1 MQGNEFRCRA
11 GSGVDEE
18 TERLAELVIG
28 AAIEVH
34 RELGPGLPEISYCK
48 AMSHELDLRGIPHE
62 CEAPLEISYKGK
74 LVGQG
79 RIDILVDRR
88 LIVEIKAVESLNST
102 HRAQVITYLQVTKL
116 KLGLLINF
124 NVPVLKDGIRRVVNT
139 FS

>member
-1 MQGNEFRCRA
+1 MQGGEFRHRA
-11 GSGVDEE
+11 DSGVDEE

-62 CEAPLEISYKGK
+62 CEAPVEIHYKGK

-79 RIDILVDRR
+79 RIDILVARK
-88 LIVEIKAVESLNST
+88 LIIEIKAVEALNST
-102 HRAQVITYLQVTKL
+102 HKAQVITYLQVKRL
-116 KLGLLINF
+116 KLGLLMNF
-124 NVPVLKDGIRRVVNT
+124 NMPILKDGIRRIINT